1 MPIEKMNL
9 WVDVFV
15 RDLGEGD
22 DPQQA
27 PERVKPGLLA
37 FRGWSL
43 ERQLSAERRAYID
56 ALRADIEAMKKD
68 LPPHFPYVHG
78 VTEAEKIQEPKLNL
92 RGSPFNLGDEVP
104 RHFLSVLSS
113 DPIPLN
119 HGSGR
124 LDLAE
129 QIVKQP
135 IAMRVIVNRIWRAH
149 FGTGIVDTPSNF
161 GIMGER
167 PTDPELL
174 EYLAKWFVDNG
185 MSVKKLHREILLSA
199 VYQLSDEG
207 IKENLEKDPANRFY
221 WRANRHRMDA
231 EQIRDSILAA
241 AGDLDTKIGG
251 PSEPLKPD
259 YTRRTVY
266 GKVSRYRLDEYLQ
279 LFDFPSPNLSA
290 EKRFATTVPLQR
302 LFFMNSDFV
311 QQQAEHLAER
321 VASEPDNT
329 ARIQKVYKLVYGREA
344 TPEEVK
350 MGLEYLRTEPLK
362 EYEEQK
368 AEKEKK
374 EKAEK
379 EKAEPGKKGADKVP
393 EPAPADE
400 EISPDG
406 MMAGVVG
413 PGKGKTGEKKP
424 PLPVTTWGRYA
435 KVLLSSSEFLFVN

>member
-1 MPIEKMNL
+1 
-9 WVDVFV
+9 
-15 RDLGEGD
+15 
-22 DPQQA
+22 
-27 PERVKPGLLA
+27 
-37 FRGWSL
+37 
-43 ERQLSAERRAYID
+43 
-56 ALRADIEAMKKD
+56 
-68 LPPHFPYVHG
+68 
-78 VTEAEKIQEPKLNL
+78 
-92 RGSPFNLGDEVP
+92 
-104 RHFLSVLSS
+104 
-113 DPIPLN
+113 
-119 HGSGR
+119 
-124 LDLAE
+124 
-129 QIVKQP
+129 
-135 IAMRVIVNRIWRAH
+135 
-149 FGTGIVDTPSNF
+149 
-161 GIMGER
+161 
-167 PTDPELL
+167 
-174 EYLAKWFVDNG
+174 
-185 MSVKKLHREILLSA
+185 
-199 VYQLSDEG
+199 
-207 IKENLEKDPANRFY
+207 
-221 WRANRHRMDA
+221 MDA
-231 EQIRDSILAA
+231 EQIRDSILAV
-241 AGDLDTKIGG
+241 AGDLDPKIGG

-311 QQQAEHLAER
+311 QQQAEHLAQR
-321 VASEPDNT
+321 VAPEPDNT
-329 ARIQKVYKLVYGREA
+329 ARIQKVYRLVYGREG

-379 EKAEPGKKGADKVP
+379 DKKGADKVP

-413 PGKGKTGEKKP
+413 SGKGKTEEKKP

>member
-1 MPIEKMNL
+1 
-9 WVDVFV
+9 
-15 RDLGEGD
+15 
-22 DPQQA
+22 
-27 PERVKPGLLA
+27 
-37 FRGWSL
+37 
-43 ERQLSAERRAYID
+43 
-56 ALRADIEAMKKD
+56 
-68 LPPHFPYVHG
+68 
-78 VTEAEKIQEPKLNL
+78 
-92 RGSPFNLGDEVP
+92 
-104 RHFLSVLSS
+104 
-113 DPIPLN
+113 
-119 HGSGR
+119 
-124 LDLAE
+124 
-129 QIVKQP
+129 
-135 IAMRVIVNRIWRAH
+135 MRVIVNRIWRAH

-207 IKENLEKDPANRFY
+207 VKENLDKDPANRFY

-241 AGDLDTKIGG
+241 AGDLDMKIGG

-311 QQQAEHLAER
+311 QQQAEHLAQR

-329 ARIQKVYKLVYGREA
+329 ARIQKVYRLVYGREA

-362 EYEEQK
+362 EYEERK

-379 EKAEPGKKGADKVP
+379 DKKGADKVP
-393 EPAPADE
+393 EPTPADD

-413 PGKGKTGEKKP
+413 PGKGKTEEKKP
-424 PLPVTTWGRYA
+424 PLPVTTWGRYT